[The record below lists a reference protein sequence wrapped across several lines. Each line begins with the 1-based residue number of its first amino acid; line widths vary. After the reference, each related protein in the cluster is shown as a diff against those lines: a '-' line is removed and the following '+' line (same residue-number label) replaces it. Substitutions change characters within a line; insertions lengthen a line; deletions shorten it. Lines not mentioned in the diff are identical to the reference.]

1 VEDRA
6 PTAAVTVARA
16 KLLATRAASSVTAT
30 ASRLL
35 GAEGQ
40 TEDHHLAR
48 LIAAA
53 RVHEV
58 IEGPTEVL
66 QDVVAGALLRE
77 RRALGDA
84 AAPGGTSQRG
94 QRP

>member
-1 VEDRA
+1 M
-6 PTAAVTVARA
+6 
-16 KLLATRAASSVTAT
+16 TAT

-40 TEDHHLAR
+40 TENHPLAR
-48 LIAAA
+48 LAAAA

-66 QDVVAGALLRE
+66 QDVVATALLRDQG
-77 RRALGDA
+77 ATGK
-84 AAPGGTSQRG
+84 GKQR
-94 QRP
+94 